1 MHHCHPAANKLPH
14 KEELPPPE
22 CKECHADVVAI
33 YKQHGRSKI
42 KDSEDIPS
50 CADCHGSHDIMPVSD
65 SRSMVSHLNLPQT
78 CAKCHDEDQELI
90 TRRNIRFK
98 LPIKIY
104 SQSVHGRAN
113 VFGSQTAASCN
124 DCHSTGGTAHMILPP
139 GDSRST
145 INYFNIPSTRV
156 SCHEA
161 HGILPASNPEA
172 SISKKNLPESCG
184 KCHAGISLEMANA
197 PIHEGERA
205 DVARLVEIIY
215 IWAIIG
221 LMVLHW

>member
-1 MHHCHPAANKLPH
+1 
-14 KEELPPPE
+14 
-22 CKECHADVVAI
+22 
-33 YKQHGRSKI
+33 
-42 KDSEDIPS
+42 
-50 CADCHGSHDIMPVSD
+50 
-65 SRSMVSHLNLPQT
+65 
-78 CAKCHDEDQELI
+78 LI

-145 INYFNIPSTRV
+145 INYFNIPST
-156 SCHEA
+156 
-161 HGILPASNPEA
+161 
-172 SISKKNLPESCG
+172 CG
-184 KCHAGISLEMANA
+184 KCHAWISLEMANA